1 MENRIKNNILYRRRT
16 RKKCVWTE
24 NIIKIKE
31 FDKHLFFY
39 RLRTKSF
46 HNFQCLSNMTLIFFL
61 IVGLFQLPTMKC
73 TTTNSSNVVGNS
85 ASENNYSFHTNSS
98 VKHINFTNFDESANE
113 NEIDY
118 EDLKKVQAAAKE
130 KDNEV
135 EPWKELKQITSV
147 EYSWSEHINVGKDG
161 DEHMEG
167 EMMKEHNDI
176 DFYDLLNEINE
187 YYYDLYSNHN
197 EADQKD
203 IMDYNDANMKFS
215 MTMNPGIDF
224 DINQNHPTTTDSGF
238 LMDTINPISTTL
250 PSANGSNGKE
260 YDDKQEKKDVLESLP
275 AITTILDPSS
285 SSASSFSSSA
295 DNERYE
301 TKEMPTTLDYTE
313 QSGELTTDTTTV
325 TSKSF
330 PKNPA
335 SFQVKY
341 SLP

>member
-1 MENRIKNNILYRRRT
+1 
-16 RKKCVWTE
+16 
-24 NIIKIKE
+24 
-31 FDKHLFFY
+31 
-39 RLRTKSF
+39 
-46 HNFQCLSNMTLIFFL
+46 
-61 IVGLFQLPTMKC
+61 
-73 TTTNSSNVVGNS
+73 
-85 ASENNYSFHTNSS
+85 

-130 KDNEV
+130 KDHEV

-203 IMDYNDANMKFS
+203 IMDYNDGNMKFS

-250 PSANGSNGKE
+250 PSVNGSNGNEFHDKE
-260 YDDKQEKKDVLESLP
+260 EKKNVLESLP
-275 AITTILDPSS
+275 AMTTMLDPSS
-285 SSASSFSSSA
+285 SSSSSFLSSA
-295 DNERYE
+295 NNELYE
-301 TKEMPTTLDYTE
+301 TTDEVPTTLDFE
-313 QSGELTTDTTTV
+313 QSEGGFMTDTTAV
-325 TSKSF
+325 YSKSF
-330 PKNPA
+330 PTKPA
-335 SFQVKY
+335 SLQVRY
-341 SLP
+341 SWP

>member
-1 MENRIKNNILYRRRT
+1 MEDKIKNNILYRRRS
-16 RKKCVWTE
+16 RKKWVWTE
-24 NIIKIKE
+24 NIIKVKE
-31 FDKHLFFY
+31 FDKHLFLY

-46 HNFQCLSNMTLIFFL
+46 HNFKCLSNMTLLFLL
-61 IVGLFQLPTMKC
+61 IVGLFQLPTMQC
-73 TTTNSSNVVGNS
+73 TTNNSSNVVGNS

-147 EYSWSEHINVGKDG
+147 EYSWSEHINVGKDDDG
-161 DEHMEG
+161 EEHMEG

-260 YDDKQEKKDVLESLP
+260 YDDKKEKKDVLESLP
-275 AITTILDPSS
+275 AITTILDPLLSS
-285 SSASSFSSSA
+285 SSSFSSTA
-295 DNERYE
+295 DNELYE
-301 TKEMPTTLDYTE
+301 TTEMPSTLDFE
-313 QSGELTTDTTTV
+313 QSGEFTTDTL
-325 TSKSF
+325 KSF
-330 PKNPA
+330 STKPA
-335 SFQVKY
+335 SFQVRY